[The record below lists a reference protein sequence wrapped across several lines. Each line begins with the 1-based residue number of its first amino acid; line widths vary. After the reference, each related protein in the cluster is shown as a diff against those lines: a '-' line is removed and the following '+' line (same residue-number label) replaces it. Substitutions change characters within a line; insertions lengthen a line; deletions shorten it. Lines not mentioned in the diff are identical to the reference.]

1 MTRSASPASAL
12 LAASLLATLAVPL
25 PATAQQQ
32 SLDCKIGGGLNSF
45 GLDSTGTIDMAQGQS
60 CNLYLRMAGMLQSSA
75 ISQRPKNGT
84 LKMIGLANA
93 VYTPKKGFSGSDEF
107 EFTFKGS
114 NQRVTGTSRVRII
127 ANVK

>member
-1 MTRSASPASAL
+1 MTRPSTL
-12 LAASLLATLAVPL
+12 FAASLLTALAFAL
-25 PATAQQQ
+25 PAQAQQR
-32 SLDCKIGGGLNSF
+32 SFDCKIGGGLNSF
-45 GLDSTGTIDMAQGQS
+45 GIDSTGTIDMAQGQS
-60 CNLYLRMAGMLQSSA
+60 CNLFLRMGGVLQSST

-114 NQRVTGTSRVRII
+114 NQRVAGTSRVRII